1 MKNSQISFEFVV
13 LFVFVLFV
21 FLVLANMF
29 PGIIDQ
35 STSTKGMAENLAK
48 DIKVKFIT
56 ASLSETDFESK
67 IVLPKRINNIDIRVD
82 IVGQDIAT
90 CHKDNI
96 LFIDN
101 NITGKTIARTFLPI
115 IDGTVDRDT
124 SKFNITIKK
133 ANNVLSVIRE

>member
-1 MKNSQISFEFVV
+1 MKKSQISFEFVV

-21 FLVLANMF
+21 FLVLVSLYPSM
-29 PGIIDQ
+29 IDQ
-35 STSTKGMAENLAK
+35 ATATKGVAENLAK

-82 IVGQDIAT
+82 IVGQDT
-90 CHKDNI
+90 TGHKDNI

-101 NITGKTIARTFLPI
+101 NITGRTLVRTFLPT
-115 IDGTVDRDT
+115 IDGSVDRDT
-124 SKFNITIKK
+124 SRFNITIKK